1 MTRTCL
7 PIVVLTV
14 TLLAIAAPLAAQR
27 PQVPGDVGVALD
39 AERRG
44 DFVAAAA
51 AYQRALAA
59 NQADATALL
68 GLERSLEPLNRSG
81 EMLGP
86 ALAAVARAPGSAAYS
101 ALVRAW
107 VAHRNID
114 SARAAVS
121 GWSALAKGESAP
133 YRELVQALVR
143 TRQRAEAKRA
153 IEWGRA
159 QLGNDNAMAYD
170 MAQLRA
176 SEGDWAG
183 ATREWL
189 AAARELP
196 GYRLTA
202 LAALTPVPERERGA
216 VRTVLGTERTLE
228 ARELEAGLLARWGDP
243 DEAVKVLIAA
253 LPSDR
258 ARASEALRGFATG
271 LQSRPD
277 AARARGAALEELA
290 RRNAGDAAARARVE
304 AAQAYQQAGDQ
315 AGARRVLAA
324 LPAGRGGAAAAASAA
339 STLVGVLLAEGKP
352 AEAEAELDKLRDRL
366 PADEWQALRRSVALG
381 WARAGQIDHGEATL
395 AGDSTVEG
403 LAMRG
408 RLAIFRGDL
417 KGAVDLFRSAGP
429 YAGSREEGAHRTA
442 LLALVQPITS
452 DTLPALGAALL
463 ALEQGD
469 SARGAR
475 ALEQIG
481 EALSADQGGAEV
493 MLLAASVRASLGD
506 STDAEALLR
515 KAAASEVAATA
526 PAAELELARLLLA
539 QRRSSEAVSL
549 LEHLILT
556 WPRSATVPEARRALD
571 EAKGAVPPS

>member
-1 MTRTCL
+1 MTR
-7 PIVVLTV
+7 VLSSV
-14 TLLAIAAPLAAQR
+14 LVFMLLLLGNSDSLAAQR
-27 PQVPGDVGVALD
+27 PQVPGDLGVALD

-44 DFVAAAA
+44 DFAAAVA

-81 EMLGP
+81 EMLAP
-86 ALAAVARAPGSAAYS
+86 AQAAVARVPSPAAYS
-101 ALVRAW
+101 ALIRAW

-114 SARAAVS
+114 SARAAVA
-121 GWSALAKGESAP
+121 GWSAMAKGEPAP

-143 TRQRAEAKRA
+143 ARQRAEARRA
-153 IEWGRA
+153 VEWGRA
-159 QLGNDNAMAYD
+159 ELGNDEAMAYD

-202 LAALTPVPERERGA
+202 LAALTPVPVRERTT

-228 ARELEAGLLARWGDP
+228 ARALEAGLLARWGDP

-258 ARASEALRGFATG
+258 VRASEALRGFASG
-271 LQSRPD
+271 LQTRPD

-290 RRNAGDAAARARVE
+290 RRSSGDAAARARVE

-324 LPAGRGGAAAAASAA
+324 LPSGRGGAAAAGAG
-339 STLVGVLLAEGKP
+339 STLIGVLLSEGKP
-352 AEAEAELDKLRDRL
+352 AEADAELEKLRDRL
-366 PADEWQALRRSVALG
+366 PADEWQALRRHVALG
-381 WARAGQIDHGEATL
+381 WARAGQLDRGEAAL

-403 LAMRG
+403 LAVRG
-408 RLAIFRGDL
+408 RLAIFRGEI
-417 KGAVDLFRSAGP
+417 KTAVDLFRAAGP
-429 YAGSREEGAHRTA
+429 YAGSREEAANRTA
-442 LLALVQPITS
+442 LLALVQPIAA

-463 ALEQGD
+463 ALERGD
-469 SARGAR
+469 SARGAE
-475 ALEQIG
+475 ALEQVG
-481 EALSADQGGAEV
+481 DALPTDQGGAGV
-493 MLLAASVRASLGD
+493 MLLAASVRGSLGD

-515 KAAASEVAATA
+515 KAAASELPATA

-539 QRRSSEAVSL
+539 QRRSTEAVTL

-556 WPRSATVPEARRALD
+556 WPESATVPEARRALD
-571 EAKGAVPPS
+571 EAKGAVPPT

>member
-1 MTRTCL
+1 MTR
-7 PIVVLTV
+7 VASFVLML
-14 TLLAIAAPLAAQR
+14 TLLGIAAPLMAQR
-27 PQVPGDVGVALD
+27 PQVPGDLGVALD

-44 DFVAAAA
+44 DFAAAA
-51 AYQRALAA
+51 VAYQRALAA

-81 EMLGP
+81 EMLVP
-86 ALAAVARAPGSAAYS
+86 AQSAVARAPSPAAYS
-101 ALVRAW
+101 VLVRAW
-107 VAHRNID
+107 VTHRNVD
-114 SARAAVS
+114 SARAAVA
-121 GWSALAKGESAP
+121 GWSAMAKGEPAP

-153 IEWGRA
+153 VEWGRV

-176 SEGDWAG
+176 SEGDWTG

-202 LAALTPVPERERGA
+202 LAALTPVPVRERA
-216 VRTVLGTERTLE
+216 TVRTALGTERTLE

-258 ARASEALRGFATG
+258 VRASEALRGFASG
-271 LQSRPD
+271 LQTRPD
-277 AARARGAALEELA
+277 ASRARGAALEELA
-290 RRNAGDAAARARVE
+290 RRNSGDAAARARVE

-315 AGARRVLAA
+315 AAARRVLAA
-324 LPAGRGGAAAAASAA
+324 LPAGRGGSAAAASAG
-339 STLVGVLLAEGKP
+339 STLIGVLLSEGKP
-352 AEAEAELDKLRDRL
+352 AEAEAELAKLRDRL
-366 PADEWQALRRSVALG
+366 PADEWQALRRNIALG
-381 WARAGQIDHGEATL
+381 WARAGQLDRGAAAL

-403 LAMRG
+403 LAARG
-408 RLAIFRGDL
+408 RLALFRGDI
-417 KGAVDLFRSAGP
+417 KTAVDLFRAAGP
-429 YAGSREEGAHRTA
+429 YAGSREEAAHRTA
-442 LLALVQPITS
+442 LLALVQPLTA

-469 SARGAR
+469 SARGAKV
-475 ALEQIG
+475 LEQVG
-481 EALSADQGGAEV
+481 DALPAEKGGAGV
-493 MLLAASVRASLGD
+493 TLLAASVRGSLGD

-515 KAAASEVAATA
+515 KAAASALPATA

-539 QRRSSEAVSL
+539 QRRSAEAVGL

-556 WPRSATVPEARRALD
+556 WPESATVPEARRALD
-571 EAKGAVPPS
+571 EAKGAVPPT

>member
-1 MTRTCL
+1 MTRIL
-7 PIVVLTV
+7 SSVLLLVLT
-14 TLLAIAAPLAAQR
+14 LLGFAAPLAGQR
-27 PQVPGDVGVALD
+27 PQVPGDLGVALD

-44 DFVAAAA
+44 DFVAAVV

-59 NQADATALL
+59 NHADASALL

-81 EMLGP
+81 EMLAP
-86 ALAAVARAPGSAAYS
+86 AQAAVARAPGPAAYS

-107 VAHRNID
+107 VAHRHID
-114 SARAAVS
+114 SAQAAVR
-121 GWSALAKGESAP
+121 GWSALAKGEPAP

-153 IEWGRA
+153 VEWGRA

-216 VRTVLGTERTLE
+216 VRTMLGTERTLE

-243 DEAVKVLIAA
+243 DDAVKVLIAA

-258 ARASEALRGFATG
+258 VRASEALRGFATG
-271 LQSRPD
+271 LQTRPE

-290 RRNAGDAAARARVE
+290 RRNSGDAAARARVE

-324 LPAGRGGAAAAASAA
+324 LPAGRGGPAAASAA
-339 STLVGVLLAEGKP
+339 ATLVGVLLSEGKP
-352 AEAEAELDKLRDRL
+352 AQAEAELGTLRDRL

-381 WARAGQIDHGEATL
+381 WARAGQLDRGAATL
-395 AGDSTVEG
+395 VGDSTVEG

-429 YAGSREEGAHRTA
+429 YAGSREEAAHRTA
-442 LLALVQPITS
+442 LLALVQPIAS

-463 ALEQGD
+463 ALERGD
-469 SARGAR
+469 SARGA
-475 ALEQIG
+475 AVLEQVG
-481 EALSADQGGAEV
+481 EALPADQGGAGV

-515 KAAASEVAATA
+515 KAVASAVAATA
-526 PAAELELARLLLA
+526 PAAELDLARLLLA

-571 EAKGAVPPS
+571 EAKGAGPPT

>member
-1 MTRTCL
+1 MNRACSSIL
-7 PIVVLTV
+7 VLMLM
-14 TLLAIAAPLAAQR
+14 LLGTPGPLAAQR
-27 PQVPGDVGVALD
+27 PQVPGDLGVALD

-44 DFVAAAA
+44 DFGAAVA

-68 GLERSLEPLNRSG
+68 GLERSLEPLNRSH

-86 ALAAVARAPGSAAYS
+86 AQAAVARAPSPAAYS
-101 ALVRAW
+101 ALIRAW

-121 GWSALAKGESAP
+121 GWSALAKGEPAP
-133 YRELVQALVR
+133 YRELVHALVR

-153 IEWGRA
+153 VEWGRA

-202 LAALTPVPERERGA
+202 LAALTPVPERERAA

-243 DEAVKVLIAA
+243 DEAVKLLIAA
-253 LPSDR
+253 LPPDR
-258 ARASEALRGFATG
+258 VRASEALRGFASG
-271 LQSRPD
+271 LQTRPG

-290 RRNAGDAAARARVE
+290 RRNSGDAAARARVE
-304 AAQAYQQAGDQ
+304 AAQAYHQAGDQ

-339 STLVGVLLAEGKP
+339 STLIGVLLSEGKP
-352 AEAEAELDKLRDRL
+352 AEADAELDKLRDRL

-381 WARAGQIDHGEATL
+381 WARAGQLDRGEASL
-395 AGDSTVEG
+395 IGDSTVEG

-417 KGAVDLFRSAGP
+417 KGGVDLFRSAGP
-429 YAGSREEGAHRTA
+429 YAGSREEAAHRTA
-442 LLALVQPITS
+442 LLALVQPIAA

-463 ALEQGD
+463 ALERGD
-469 SARGAR
+469 SARGAES
-475 ALEQIG
+475 LEQVG
-481 EALSADQGGAEV
+481 EALPADKGGAGV
-493 MLLAASVRASLGD
+493 MLLAASVRGALGD

-556 WPRSATVPEARRALD
+556 WPQSATVPEARRALD
-571 EAKGAVPPS
+571 EAKGAVPPT